1 MLLGSAIRGSR
12 KGRVLPVNEDR
23 LPEENERLRD
33 QLRMDAEALE
43 RLRIELRE
51 IRREREDER
60 RQGEANLDAVRQR
73 AEAAET
79 RAAELDA
86 VRQRA
91 DAAETRAAELDAV
104 RQRADAAETRAAEL
118 DAELSAGVLGRLRG
132 LCEAVRST
140 LQEHWPGAGRG

>member
-1 MLLGSAIRGSR
+1 
-12 KGRVLPVNEDR
+12 VNEDR

-91 DAAETRAAELDAV
+91 DAAETRAAELDA
-104 RQRADAAETRAAEL
+104 
-118 DAELSAGVLGRLRG
+118 ELSAGVLGRLRG